1 MKVYTFT
8 DEDVS
13 LCGGIMFAAVYRAL
27 ASLIEGESAAFLA
40 RGDNPVG
47 EKGSLTVL
55 SEMKLYRALFPF
67 VSWKAVAGCV
77 TALNTRGLIKIEKL
91 ATGEDGDRGLRF
103 SIPDVPG
110 KESSVERPKEASD
123 TGAVP
128 KDFIELYWNKAKG
141 LHHYRLDPEEH
152 LVKLKT
158 RTRKVLRDDFLKA
171 FERFAVYHETRK
183 GAPGDNTFGFGDQ
196 LQHFVR
202 NIEVFL
208 DEKSAD
214 DVTARHRKRW
224 YYTGLP
230 AKNEALQREHRV
242 GSHGSQ
248 EGNSVRLIPVPATKL
263 LERAKEKI
271 TNPQILNLYETFL
284 TGHDAD
290 SVDARKTFDSNL
302 FNYAEMVAGDF
313 NKGSEF
319 LVKAKAFTIG
329 DEMEIPEEGK

>member
-8 DEDVS
+8 DDDVS
-13 LCGGIMFAAVYRAL
+13 LCGIMFAAVYRAL

-47 EKGSLTVL
+47 ENGSLTVL

-103 SIPDVPG
+103 SLPEVPG
-110 KESSVERPKEASD
+110 KEPSVERPREASD
-123 TGAVP
+123 NGAVP

-158 RTRKVLRDDFLKA
+158 RTRKLLRDDFLKA

-284 TGHDAD
+284 TGSDAD
-290 SVDARKTFDSNL
+290 SIDARKTFDANL

-329 DEMEIPEEGK
+329 DEMEIQGEGK

>member
-1 MKVYTFT
+1 M
-8 DEDVS
+8 
-13 LCGGIMFAAVYRAL
+13 
-27 ASLIEGESAAFLA
+27 
-40 RGDNPVG
+40 
-47 EKGSLTVL
+47 
-55 SEMKLYRALFPF
+55 
-67 VSWKAVAGCV
+67 
-77 TALNTRGLIKIEKL
+77 

-103 SIPDVPG
+103 SLPEVPG
-110 KESSVERPKEASD
+110 KDVVPERPKETKD
-123 TGAVP
+123 DGAVP
-128 KDFIELYWNKAKG
+128 RDFMENYWNKAKG

-158 RTRKVLRDDFLKA
+158 RTRKMFRADFLKA
-171 FERFAVYHETRK
+171 FERFAIYHETRK
-183 GAPGDNTFGFGDQ
+183 GAPGDTTFGFGDQ

-202 NIEVFL
+202 NIEVFI
-208 DEKSAD
+208 DEKSAE
-214 DVTARHRKRW
+214 DVIERHRKRW